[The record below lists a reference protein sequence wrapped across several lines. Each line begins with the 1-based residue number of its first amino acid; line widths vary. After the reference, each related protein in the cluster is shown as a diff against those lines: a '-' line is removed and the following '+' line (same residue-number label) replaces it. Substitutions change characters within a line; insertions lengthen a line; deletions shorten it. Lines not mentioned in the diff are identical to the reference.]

1 MQPVDME
8 TIDLEDWSRFTVYSK
23 SKVEVAAPRDEGEIS
38 SLVRQCR
45 ASRKKLR
52 VVGLRTSWSALWYCR
67 DMMISTKNL
76 NSIEI
81 DVQGRTV
88 TCGTGTKLTRLHQAL
103 WEKGLTLETAPGVD
117 WVTVG
122 GAIST
127 GSHGSGHA
135 SLSSSMI
142 GCRLVTADGEV
153 LEIGEGDERLD
164 AVRISMGMLGVLA
177 TVTLRVVPA
186 FQVRARR
193 SRIPA
198 GDWRR
203 FLTEGTMSYAH
214 WFPHTEHSIL
224 VRVDVLSDPREAEAQ
239 RIAASMKG
247 TEPDP
252 LADPKGIRGTEGA
265 VFDVNKYRLAVAE
278 LANLV
283 PATFPARNRY
293 LLDVYYSDRYTDS
306 DRVGPAHELLM
317 SYQSPP
323 IAGSEWAVPV
333 ARFDAVF
340 ADLQAEIA
348 KGDFYLPIVWLKKV
362 EAESAWLRAADED
375 CVQCGIYHDIIPG
388 TPSSERV
395 KEMVTR
401 VEPIMIK
408 SGGRPHLG
416 KLIYMPP
423 SDLKRLYPRWERF
436 DDLRQQMDPEGMFWT
451 EGIEALFGPPRVRQ

>member
-1 MQPVDME
+1 MQPGDME
-8 TIDLEDWSRFTVYSK
+8 TIDLVDWSGYTDYGKAEVY
-23 SKVEVAAPRDEGEIS
+23 APRDEGEVS
-38 SLVRQCR
+38 SLVRHCR
-45 ASRKKLR
+45 AGRKKLR
-52 VVGLRTSWSALWYCR
+52 VVGLRTSWSALWYCK
-67 DMMISTKNL
+67 DVMISSKHL
-76 NSIEI
+76 DGIEI

-88 TCGTGTKLTRLHQAL
+88 TCGAGTTLTRLHQAL
-103 WEKGLTLETAPGVD
+103 WEKGLTLDTAPGVD

-164 AVRISMGMLGVLA
+164 AVRVSMGMLGVLA

-186 FQVRARR
+186 FHVHARR

-198 GDWRR
+198 GDWKR
-203 FLTEGTMSYAH
+203 FLTEGEMSYAH

-224 VRVDVLSDPREAEAQ
+224 VRVDVLSDPREAQ

-247 TEPDP
+247 TKPDP
-252 LADPKGIRGTEGA
+252 LADPQGIRGTEGA
-265 VFDVNKYRLAVAE
+265 VFDVNKYRRAVAE

-293 LLDVYYSDRYTDS
+293 LLDVYYPDS
-306 DRVGPAHELLM
+306 DRVGPAHEMLM
-317 SYQSPP
+317 TYRTPP
-323 IAGSEWAVPV
+323 IAGAEWAVPV
-333 ARFDAVF
+333 ARFDAVL

-348 KGDFYLPIVWLKKV
+348 QGDFYLPIVWLKKV
-362 EAESAWLRAADED
+362 KAETAWLRAADED
-375 CVQCGIYHDIIPG
+375 CVQCGMYHDVIAG
-388 TPSSERV
+388 TPSHV

-408 SGGRPHLG
+408 HGGRPHLG

-423 SDLKRLYPRWERF
+423 SDLKRLYPLWERF

-451 EGIEALFGPPRVRQ
+451 EAIEARFGPPRARP